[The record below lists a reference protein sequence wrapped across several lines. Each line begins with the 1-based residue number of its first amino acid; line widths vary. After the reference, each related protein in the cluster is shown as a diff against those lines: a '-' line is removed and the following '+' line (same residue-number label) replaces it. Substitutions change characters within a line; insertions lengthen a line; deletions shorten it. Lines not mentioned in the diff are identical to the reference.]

1 MVRPIMKAHG
11 WKITTLAEFY
21 TKGLLGM
28 NTNRGWKIQLCLR
41 YHNDENTF
49 LPWEDI
55 LGTMLHELAHNIRGP
70 HDQQFYKALDGL
82 NDEYDKVVAS
92 GYTGE
97 GFDTAGHRLGTK
109 HGGFGVGGVRLGGT
123 MGAGLVTSG
132 TRAAAVVAAEKRRQ
146 LNEMMLPA
154 GGQRLGGSSG
164 TTTGGGRV
172 GATPKGFWEQW
183 HSPGELA
190 AMAAERRA
198 KDQIW
203 CGSSPSSA
211 SSSSP
216 TQSSSSSNPK
226 TPPTV
231 SHSTTISSKG
241 SLTPTSTSRLSPE
254 TNSTGTQR
262 ITIIIDGD
270 DPPTAP
276 FANTTKRR
284 GSNPSTTSIAST
296 TILKKPRNELDVSHA
311 TTVQQAAQFSALTR
325 TVTNTTSAAVPVT
338 NQWAEW
344 VCPLC
349 TLMNRPLVLQCEC
362 CFTHRPAE

>member
-1 MVRPIMKAHG
+1 MKAHG

-70 HDQQFYKALDGL
+70 HDQQFYKALDDL
-82 NDEYDKVVAS
+82 NDEYDKIVAS
-92 GYTGE
+92 GYKGE
-97 GFDTAGHRLGTK
+97 GFDATGHRLGTK
-109 HGGFGVGGVRLGGT
+109 HGGFGPGGVRLGGT
-123 MGAGLVTSG
+123 IGAGSVTSG
-132 TRAAAVVAAEKRRQ
+132 ARAAAVVAAERRRQ
-146 LNEMMLPA
+146 MNEMMLPA
-154 GGQRLGGSSG
+154 GGRRLGGSGG
-164 TTTGGGRV
+164 TPTTGGGRV

-198 KDQIW
+198 KDQVW

-211 SSSSP
+211 SSPSSN
-216 TQSSSSSNPK
+216 QSSRSSSPK

-231 SHSTTISSKG
+231 TSSTVGSSKG
-241 SLTPTSTSRLSPE
+241 SSTPTSASRPPPQTSG
-254 TNSTGTQR
+254 TNPQR
-262 ITIIIDGD
+262 TTIIVDGD
-270 DPPTAP
+270 DTTMPTKSIM
-276 FANTTKRR
+276 KRR
-284 GSNPSTTSIAST
+284 GSNPSITAIT
-296 TILKKPRNELDVSHA
+296 TITVLKKPRSEQDVPH
-311 TTVQQAAQFSALTR
+311 TTTAQNPARSSTS
-325 TVTNTTSAAVPVT
+325 TTTASISVPVA

-344 VCPLC
+344 PCPLC
-349 TLMNRPLVLQCEC
+349 TLVNRPLALQCEC
-362 CFTHRPAE
+362 CFTHRPVE